1 MQKKYT
7 IIGGVNGVG
16 KSSLTGVLRAQ
27 LDDLGV
33 IVDVDRITATAKV
46 SPLEGGKIAV
56 RRIDGCLEKGQTF
69 TQESTLAGFR
79 TAQTAAK
86 AKQAGY
92 YVRLYYV
99 GLDAAEES
107 LDRIANRVRRGGH
120 NIGTDD
126 VLRRFAGR
134 WESLAKV
141 LPYCD
146 EVHFFDNDNGYVE
159 VASYKNGELVL
170 IGDYRPKW
178 ITELQQYLLTH

>member
-7 IIGGVNGVG
+7 IIGGVDGVG
-16 KSSLTGVLRAQ
+16 KSILTGVLRAH

-33 IVDVDRITATAKV
+33 IVDVNRITATAKV
-46 SPLEGGKIAV
+46 SPLEGSKIAV
-56 RRIDGCLEKGQTF
+56 RRIDGCLEKEQNF
-69 TQESTLAGFR
+69 TEESSLAGFR
-79 TAQTAAK
+79 TIQTVAK

-92 YVRLYYV
+92 FVRLYYV

-107 LDRIANRVRRGGH
+107 LERIANRVRRGGH

-126 VLRRFAGR
+126 VLRQFAGR

-146 EVHFFDNDNGYVE
+146 EVHFFDNDNGFVE

-178 ITELQQYLLTH
+178 IIELQQYLLTH